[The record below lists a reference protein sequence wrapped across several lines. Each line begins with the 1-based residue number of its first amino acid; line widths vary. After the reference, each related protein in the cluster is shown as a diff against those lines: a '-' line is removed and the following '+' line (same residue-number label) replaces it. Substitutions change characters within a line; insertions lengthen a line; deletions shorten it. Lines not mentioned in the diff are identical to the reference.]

1 MIEIT
6 DVVVVAVII
15 GLVQLTKKLEW
26 LPAKYLPL
34 LSLILGIV
42 AGIVYFEG
50 AIENKVM
57 FGIILG
63 LSAAGLFDQ
72 TKIVTKKEDDA
83 EW

>member
-6 DVVVVAVII
+6 DVIVVAVIM
-15 GLVQLTKKLEW
+15 GLVELVKRLDW
-26 LPAKYLPL
+26 LPAKFLPL

-63 LSAAGLFDQ
+63 LSAAGLYDQ
-72 TKIVTKKEDDA
+72 SKAFKSIEKE
-83 EW
+83 E